1 VDGVLKSKVLT
12 TGLAF
17 PEGPVALPDGSLLV
31 VEIAG
36 GRLTRVAADGTQTV
50 VAETGGGPTGAAIG
64 PDGAAYI
71 CNNGGLDWSY
81 DEARGWHNSG
91 PLQSNSG
98 GSIQRVD
105 LVTGEVEDLF
115 VASDAL
121 PLAFPNDIVFDREGG
136 YWFTDLGHN
145 RPGRRIRDIGAVYY
159 VAPGGSI
166 SQAIYPIVAP
176 NGIGLS
182 RDERTLYVAETEGA
196 RVWAFDLDAPGQVRP
211 TTQPSPNG
219 GRLLAASG
227 DHVYKRFD
235 SLAVDADGNVIVGT
249 LVQGGLTVVPPE
261 GGAARHID
269 LPDPMTANVCFG
281 GEDLRTAYV
290 TQSATGGIITFPW
303 ERGGLRLNFYDKAPI
318 GQGRLA

>member
-1 VDGVLKSKVLT
+1 MLT

-36 GRLTRVAADGTQTV
+36 GRLTRVMPDGTQTV

-64 PDGAAYI
+64 PDGKVYI

-81 DEARGWHNSG
+81 DEERGW
-91 PLQSNSG
+91 SNTGALADNPG

-105 LVTGEVEDLF
+105 LATGAVEDLF
-115 VASDAL
+115 VASPEL

-145 RPGRRIRDIGAVYY
+145 RVGSRIRDIGAVYY
-159 VAPGGSI
+159 VSPSGEI
-166 SQAIYPIVAP
+166 NQAIYPIVAP
-176 NGIGLS
+176 NGVGLS
-182 RDERTLYVAETEGA
+182 PDEQTLYVAETEGA
-196 RVWAFDLDAPGQVRP
+196 RVWAFDLSAPGQVSP
-211 TTQPSPNG
+211 TTEPSPNG

-235 SLAVDADGNVIVGT
+235 SLAVDAAGNVVVGT
-249 LVQGGLTVVPPE
+249 LIQGGLTVVPPE

-269 LPDPMTANVCFG
+269 LPDPMTANICFG
-281 GEDLRTAYV
+281 GPDLRTAYV
-290 TQSATGGIITFPW
+290 TQSASGAIITFEW
-303 ERGGLRLNFYDKAPI
+303 ERGGHRLNFADAAPI
-318 GQGRLA
+318 GQAQATSA